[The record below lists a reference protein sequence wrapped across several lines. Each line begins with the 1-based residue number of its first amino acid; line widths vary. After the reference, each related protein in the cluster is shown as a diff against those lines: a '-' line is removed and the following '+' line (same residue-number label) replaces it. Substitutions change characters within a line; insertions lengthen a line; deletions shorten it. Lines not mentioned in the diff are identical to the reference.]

1 MRPPAPLPEPLKG
14 KPLTL
19 AIATEHG
26 ISRRR
31 LGGPLFRSLDR
42 NLWVSA
48 GTQDSLDLF
57 VAASQLVLPGGA
69 AVSGVAAACLHG
81 VDLAPLKPEP
91 VDVIAD
97 QSWRPGYRK
106 VLRPHRA
113 PLPVSDVTTVRGIV
127 CTTLLRTAY
136 DLARGPDLREAI
148 VAIDALLHLGLI
160 TPEGLAQLAAERGW
174 PDSLRVG
181 RVLALADAGAESPQE
196 SRLRL
201 VLVLDGGLPR
211 PETQLVAR
219 DADGRFVARLD
230 MGYRLR
236 RRAGIEN
243 DGKHHAQPDQR
254 LRDHRR
260 HNRLLRAGWP
270 TLYYS
275 AHDVTFRRSA
285 IIREVRE
292 EDDL

>member
-1 MRPPAPLPEPLKG
+1 MKPPAPIPEPLRG

-19 AIATEHG
+19 ALATEHG
-26 ISRRR
+26 VSRRR
-31 LGGPLFRSLDR
+31 LGGPLFRALDR
-42 NLWVSA
+42 NLWVPA
-48 GTQDSLDLF
+48 GTPDSLDLF
-57 VAASQLVLPGGA
+57 IAASQLVLPEGA
-69 AVSGVAAACLHG
+69 AVSGIAAAWLHG

-113 PLPVSDVTTVRGIV
+113 PLPAGDVMTVKGIL
-127 CTTLLRTAY
+127 CTTPLRTAY
-136 DLARGPDLREAI
+136 DLARGPDLREAV
-148 VAIDALLHLGLI
+148 VAVDALLHKGLI
-160 TPEGLAQLAAERGW
+160 TLDDLAQFAAGRSW
-174 PDSLRVG
+174 PDGARLG
-181 RVLALADAGAESPQE
+181 RVLELADAGAESPQE

-211 PETQLVAR
+211 PETQIVAR
-219 DADGRFVARLD
+219 DVDGRFVARLD

-236 RRAGIEN
+236 RRAGIEY

-260 HNRLLRAGWP
+260 HNRLVRAGWP
-270 TLYYS
+270 TLYCS
-275 AHDVTFRRSA
+275 AEDIACRRST

-292 EDDL
+292 EAGL

>member
-1 MRPPAPLPEPLKG
+1 MKPPIPVPEALQG

-19 AIATEHG
+19 ALAMEHG
-26 ISRRR
+26 VSRRR

-42 NLWVSA
+42 NLWVPA
-48 GTQDSLDLF
+48 GTEDSLDLF
-57 VAASQLVLPGGA
+57 IAASQLVLPEGA
-69 AVSGVAAACLHG
+69 AVSGIAATWLHG

-91 VDVIAD
+91 VDVIVD
-97 QSWRPGYRK
+97 QAWRPGYRK

-113 PLPVSDVTTVRGIV
+113 PLPASDVMTVKGKL
-127 CTTLLRTAY
+127 CTTPLRTAY
-136 DLARGPDLREAI
+136 DLARGPDLREAV
-148 VAIDALLHLGLI
+148 VAIDALLHKKLI
-160 TPEGLAQLAAERGW
+160 TTEGLALFAAERGW
-174 PDSLRVG
+174 PDGARVG
-181 RVLALADAGAESPQE
+181 RVLELADGGAESPQE
-196 SRLRL
+196 TRLRL

-219 DADGRFVARLD
+219 EADGRFVARLD

-236 RRAGIEN
+236 RRAGIEY
-243 DGKHHAQPDQR
+243 DGKHHAKPDQR

-275 AHDVTFRRSA
+275 AEDITYRRST

-292 EDDL
+292 EAGL